1 MKKIVILVLVMSAL
15 VVLTCSCTEKY
26 YTLET
31 RVEIVNHSSSDV
43 AGALNMGT
51 NPFDLEPGE
60 SFTLSVKSQSKEEHL
75 DASAM
80 QVLGPREL
88 TVDGKR
94 YAMKSTVTAKD
105 FIDLIGWKMTTKAD
119 GFIYEFEFTD
129 ELLARMLS
137 VADPV

>member
-1 MKKIVILVLVMSAL
+1 MAAVASVEDSEEAVSAE
-15 VVLTCSCTEKY
+15 VVLAE
-26 YTLET
+26 
-31 RVEIVNHSSSDV
+31 
-43 AGALNMGT
+43 
-51 NPFDLEPGE
+51 
-60 SFTLSVKSQSKEEHL
+60 EEHP